1 MVLVYLPPF
10 AAQLSGAEFAER
22 MKLEL
27 VPLMIYGDH
36 VTYIVTE
43 EGIANLLLF
52 RIAKEWQLL
61 AARSVKDLVSWS
73 RGPVSAA
80 G

>member
-10 AAQLSGAEFAER
+10 VEQLSGAEFAER

-27 VPLMIYGDH
+27 VPVMIYGDH
-36 VTYIVTE
+36 VTHIVTE

-52 RIAKEWQLL
+52 RTAKARQLL
-61 AARSVKDLVSWS
+61 GRARSKTW
-73 RGPVSAA
+73 
-80 G
+80 